1 MFSCFFVVVVGDI
14 MKLTMLNTRF
24 MKIHFR
30 PLLCHSI
37 VEHIS
42 HNIRFH
48 VRLCQLSYLESGSTC
63 STLYA
68 RSPFCVQRRHGERE
82 AMKQLSNCLTC
93 RDGPC
98 SPVPLAQ
105 SPPSLQTNSSSLSL
119 QYFINN
125 LYFYSSSTHIYSGRC
140 SLTQSSRSCC
150 RRTDRHIRLLTNG
163 MTNRIF
169 YHQIN
174 QLLLSRAYQSYRSH
188 LILLSIR
195 HWSQL
200 LAIMM
205 APRTPFDGNS
215 TLR

>member
-1 MFSCFFVVVVGDI
+1 MFGSVNFYISNQGRRAARYTHARLFVCNDDTVKERQWNNSPIVWRVVTGRA
-14 MKLTMLNTRF
+14 LRF
-24 MKIHFR
+24 
-30 PLLCHSI
+30 
-37 VEHIS
+37 
-42 HNIRFH
+42 
-48 VRLCQLSYLESGSTC
+48 
-63 STLYA
+63 
-68 RSPFCVQRRHGERE
+68 PF
-82 AMKQLSNCLTC
+82 
-93 RDGPC
+93 
-98 SPVPLAQ
+98 AQ